1 MLALPENRRLTHV
14 GVSVIAFC
22 LAILLPA
29 EAALAQRPA
38 SDRYRHLDSTTRT
51 SDDPRRIPVAPGP
64 RGPEGSIVL
73 VGGRIFDGTGSAPRE
88 ATLVIER
95 NRITRLLPASSREYP
110 TGARVIDVAGKMVMP
125 GLIDLHT
132 HLDYTD
138 AGLSSD
144 LANDPADAALRGAE
158 RLRYYLESGI
168 TSVRDVA
175 SHGTV
180 PFRLKEWVAQNRI
193 PGPRV
198 FAAGK
203 LITGLGGHGDAGR
216 GSALAT
222 AVRVA
227 DGPDEWRL
235 AVRENFAEG
244 ADVIKIA
251 SHFSEA
257 EVRAAVEE
265 AHDLGLKVTC
275 DCETVYVHRAVEA
288 GVDMI
293 EHPLPR
299 ADSTIALMAR
309 KGVQADPTL
318 VPYILI
324 FDLAGG
330 YWGSSSRRFTFS
342 KEANLNVLRRMK
354 QAGVKSGIGTDLVTG
369 WFRHLPAPY
378 ITELKQ
384 FVAAGYTPAEALVAA
399 TRTGAELLDMSD
411 KLGTLEAGKLAD
423 VIVVRGRPDQ
433 NVDDLAN
440 IDLVIRDGNLV
451 LENGQ
456 VVIPR
461 HTPVPM
467 PKPAPPNNRSP
478 FER

>member
-1 MLALPENRRLTHV
+1 MFSRMPVRPPHAAAVLTVLALM
-14 GVSVIAFC
+14 
-22 LAILLPA
+22 LPVHP
-29 EAALAQRPA
+29 ALGQRPA
-38 SDRYRHLDSTTRT
+38 GERYRYLDSTTAT
-51 SDDPRRIPVAPGP
+51 SDDPRRVPRPSGP
-64 RGPEGSIVL
+64 RGPEGAIVL
-73 VGGRIFDGTGSAPRE
+73 VGGRLFDGTGGPVRD
-88 ATLVIER
+88 ATVVIER
-95 NRITRLLPASSREYP
+95 NRITRILAP
-110 TGARVIDVAGKMVMP
+110 GARDFPANARIIDVAGKTVMP

-138 AGLSSD
+138 VGLSTE
-144 LANDPADAALRGAE
+144 LANDPADAALRGVE
-158 RLRYYLESGI
+158 RLRYYLETGI

-198 FAAGK
+198 FAAGR

-216 GSALAT
+216 GSPLAT

-227 DGPDEWRL
+227 DGPDQWRL

-244 ADVIKIA
+244 ADLIKIA
-251 SHFSEA
+251 SHFSES

-275 DCETVYVHRAVEA
+275 DCETFYVHRAVEA

-299 ADSTIALMAR
+299 ADSTIALMAQ

-324 FDLAGG
+324 FDAAGG
-330 YWGSSSRRFTFS
+330 YWGSTSRRFTFS
-342 KEANLNVLRRMK
+342 REANLDVLRRMK
-354 QAGVKSGIGTDLVTG
+354 RAGIKSGIGTDLVST
-369 WFRHLPAPY
+369 WFRYLPAPY
-378 ITELKQ
+378 LMELKQ
-384 FVAAGYTPAEALVAA
+384 FIAAGYTTPEALVAA
-399 TRTGAELLDMSD
+399 TRTGAELLGMDD
-411 KLGTLEAGKLAD
+411 KLGTIAPGKLAD
-423 VIVVRGRPDQ
+423 VLVVQGRPDQ

-440 IDLVIRDGNLV
+440 VDLVIRDGYLV
-451 LENGQ
+451 LEKGQ

-461 HTPVPM
+461 HVPVP
-467 PKPAPPNNRSP
+467 PPRAGVTRTRAIP
-478 FER
+478 D

>member
-1 MLALPENRRLTHV
+1 
-14 GVSVIAFC
+14 
-22 LAILLPA
+22 
-29 EAALAQRPA
+29 
-38 SDRYRHLDSTTRT
+38 
-51 SDDPRRIPVAPGP
+51 
-64 RGPEGSIVL
+64 
-73 VGGRIFDGTGSAPRE
+73 
-88 ATLVIER
+88 
-95 NRITRLLPASSREYP
+95 
-110 TGARVIDVAGKMVMP
+110 
-125 GLIDLHT
+125 
-132 HLDYTD
+132 
-138 AGLSSD
+138 
-144 LANDPADAALRGAE
+144 
-158 RLRYYLESGI
+158 
-168 TSVRDVA
+168 
-175 SHGTV
+175 
-180 PFRLKEWVAQNRI
+180 
-193 PGPRV
+193 
-198 FAAGK
+198 
-203 LITGLGGHGDAGR
+203 
-216 GSALAT
+216 
-222 AVRVA
+222 
-227 DGPDEWRL
+227 
-235 AVRENFAEG
+235 
-244 ADVIKIA
+244 
-251 SHFSEA
+251 
-257 EVRAAVEE
+257 
-265 AHDLGLKVTC
+265 
-275 DCETVYVHRAVEA
+275 
-288 GVDMI
+288 
-293 EHPLPR
+293 
-299 ADSTIALMAR
+299 
-309 KGVQADPTL
+309 

-478 FER
+478 FEE

>member
-1 MLALPENRRLTHV
+1 MLALPENRRLANL
-14 GVSVIAFC
+14 GGIATVLC
-22 LAILLPA
+22 LTMIVRPEPA
-29 EAALAQRPA
+29 QAQRPA
-38 SDRYRHLDSTTRT
+38 SDRYRHLDSTTGT
-51 SDDPRRIPVAPGP
+51 TDDPRRIPVAPGP

-73 VGGRIFDGTGSAPRE
+73 VGGRVFDGTGSAARE
-88 ATLVIER
+88 ATVVIER
-95 NRITRLLPASSREYP
+95 NRITRLLPAASREYP
-110 TGARVIDVAGKMVMP
+110 AGARVIDVAGKTVMP

-138 AGLSSD
+138 VGLSSD

-198 FAAGK
+198 FAAGR

-216 GSALAT
+216 GSPLAT

-227 DGPDEWRL
+227 DGPDQWRQ

-265 AHDLGLKVTC
+265 AHDLGLKITC
-275 DCETVYVHRAVEA
+275 DCETMYVHRAVEA

-299 ADSTIALMAR
+299 ADSTITLMAR

-324 FDLAGG
+324 FDAAGG
-330 YWGSSSRRFTFS
+330 YWGSTSRRFTFS
-342 KEANLNVLRRMK
+342 KEANLEVLRRMK
-354 QAGVKSGIGTDLVTG
+354 RAGIKSGIGTDLVFN
-369 WFRHLPAPY
+369 WFRYLPAPY

-384 FVAAGYTPAEALVAA
+384 FLAAGYTPAEVLVAA

-411 KLGTLEAGKLAD
+411 KLGTLEPGKLAD

-433 NVDDLAN
+433 NLDDLVN

-451 LENGQ
+451 LQNGQ

-461 HTPVPM
+461 HTPVPA
-467 PKPAPPNNRSP
+467 PQPRPASSQNR
-478 FER
+478 FED